1 MNVIRQAALS
11 PVTVVMLLA
20 NAGVPSGLEVRA
32 SEPWQPTYMPDFD
45 APQLPELSGE
55 TFVRAFNT
63 AHADYQASIQDSAIV
78 IRPVGRHATYLDAPS
93 TVGHIVVDGVMT
105 AARKIF
111 ARLDPT
117 VDAPGG
123 VAGSYL
129 GISPGEAGDTAAIS
143 LDGYRQTTVDLLNQ
157 VVTQSPR
164 AWYVVISD
172 DSGPA
177 RVLRCGFVHTRGST
191 TGMDLSRR

>member
-1 MNVIRQAALS
+1 MNVVRQAGLS

-20 NAGVPSGLEVRA
+20 NARVPSGLEVRA
-32 SEPWQPTYMPDFD
+32 SEPWQPRSMPDFD
-45 APQLPELSGE
+45 APALPEVSGD

-63 AHADYQASIQDSAIV
+63 AHADYQAAIQTGAIV
-78 IRPVGRHATYLDAPS
+78 IRPVGRHASYLDAPT
-93 TVGHIVVDGVMT
+93 TVGLMVVDGVMA

-117 VDAPGG
+117 VDGPG
-123 VAGSYL
+123 AILGSY
-129 GISPGEAGDTAAIS
+129 GISPAEAGEAAPIS
-143 LDGYRQTTVDLLNQ
+143 LDGYGQTTVDLLNQ
-157 VVTQSPR
+157 VVTESPR

-177 RVLRCGFVHTRGST
+177 RIIRFGFVHAHGSS
-191 TGMDLSRR
+191 TGIDLSRR